1 MAQFT
6 LIKPTSNLEEFEKY
20 KNLHLF
26 LDVIVVGSI
35 EPFACGIYVRNK
47 HNPSLSEVFCGLP
60 PTPLNLGWVW
70 MKITQSE
77 ENFSQETRISV
88 WSLALQVHCGHQYRQ
103 CRCIVWQCRHSSDK
117 SIQKIENLNLEIN
130 WT

>member
-26 LDVIVVGSI
+26 LDAIVVGSI

-47 HNPSLSEVFCGLP
+47 HNPSISEVFCGLP
-60 PTPLNLGWVW
+60 PTPLNFGWIS

-88 WSLALQVHCGHQYRQ
+88 
-103 CRCIVWQCRHSSDK
+103 
-117 SIQKIENLNLEIN
+117 
-130 WT
+130 